1 MSSIKESVMSISGK
15 HLLLVFAVLGG
26 GVPVARAQFAVID
39 VASVTQ
45 LISQVKTLEQQLAT
59 AQADLAQAQAAYRST
74 IGDRGMEQLLAGT
87 VRNYLPTNWSGLQ
100 GAFQSANS
108 SYPALSG
115 DLNTALTTNAVLS
128 TQQLA
133 SLSPAANQQTQSGR
147 QSVALLQAISHE
159 ALATTSSRFNSLQQ
173 LIDAI
178 SRAGDQKSVLDLHA
192 RIGAETGMLQNE
204 QIKLQLLYQSAQA
217 QQWAN
222 EQRTREQVVAGHGQF
237 ATRFQPT
244 P

>member
-1 MSSIKESVMSISGK
+1 MSVLGK
-15 HLLLVFAVLGG
+15 NLLLVFAVLGG
-26 GVPVARAQFAVID
+26 GVPVAQAQFAVID
-39 VASVTQ
+39 VASVAQ
-45 LISQVKTLEQQLAT
+45 LMSEVKTLEQQLAT
-59 AQADLAQAQAAYRST
+59 AQADLAQSQTTYRST
-74 IGDRGMEQLLAGT
+74 VGDRGMEQLLSGS
-87 VRNYLPTNWSGLQ
+87 VRNYLPSNWNGLQ
-100 GAFQSANS
+100 SAFQGTNS

-115 DLNTALTTNAVLS
+115 DLNAALSANAVLS

-133 SLSPAANQQTQSGR
+133 GLSPAANQQMQSSR
-147 QSVALLQAISHE
+147 QSIALLQAVSHE
-159 ALATTSSRFNSLQQ
+159 ALATTSNRFTSLQQ

-178 SRAGDQKSVLDLHA
+178 AHAGDQKAALDLHA

-204 QIKLQLLYQSAQA
+204 QTKLQVLYQGAQA
-217 QQWAN
+217 EQWAN

>member
-1 MSSIKESVMSISGK
+1 MSISGK
-15 HLLLVFAVLGG
+15 NLLLVFAVLAG
-26 GVPVARAQFAVID
+26 GVPVAHAQFAVVD

-45 LISQVKTLEQQLAT
+45 LVSEVKTLEQQLAT
-59 AQADLAQAQAAYRST
+59 AQADLAQAQTAYRST
-74 IGDRGMEQLLAGT
+74 VGDRGMEQLLAGT
-87 VRNYLPTNWSGLQ
+87 VRNYLPPDWSGLQ
-100 GAFQSANS
+100 SAFGANG
-108 SYPALSG
+108 SYPALSS
-115 DLNTALTTNAVLS
+115 DLNAALTSNAVLS
-128 TQQLA
+128 PQQLA
-133 SLSPAANQQTQSGR
+133 GLSPAATQQMQANR
-147 QSVALLQAISHE
+147 QSVALLQAVSRQ

-178 SRAGDQKSVLDLHA
+178 ARAGDQKAALDLHA
-192 RIGAETGMLQNE
+192 RIGAETGMLQND
-204 QIKLQLLYQSAQA
+204 QTKLQVLYQSVQA

>member
-1 MSSIKESVMSISGK
+1 MSVSGK
-15 HLLLVFAVLGG
+15 NLLLVFVVLGG
-26 GVPVARAQFAVID
+26 GVSVAQAQFAVID

-45 LISQVKTLEQQLAT
+45 LISEVKTLEQQLAT
-59 AQADLAQAQAAYRST
+59 AQADLAQAQTAYRST
-74 IGDRGMEQLLAGT
+74 VGDRGMEELLSGT
-87 VRNYLPTNWSGLQ
+87 VRNYLPSSWTGLQ
-100 GAFQSANS
+100 SAFQGANS
-108 SYPALSG
+108 GYPALSS
-115 DLNTALTTNAVLS
+115 DLNAALTSNAVLS

-133 SLSPAANQQTQSGR
+133 GLSPAATQQMQVNR
-147 QSVALLQAISHE
+147 QSVALLQAVSHQ
-159 ALATTSSRFNSLQQ
+159 ALATTSDRFNSLQQ

-178 SRAGDQKSVLDLHA
+178 ARAGDQKAALDLHA
-192 RIGAETGMLQNE
+192 RIGAETGMLQND
-204 QIKLQLLYQSAQA
+204 QTKLQVLYQSVQA

>member
-1 MSSIKESVMSISGK
+1 MSVSGK
-15 HLLLVFAVLGG
+15 NLLLVFAVLGG
-26 GVPVARAQFAVID
+26 GVSVAQAQFAVID

-45 LISQVKTLEQQLAT
+45 LISEVKTLEQQLAT
-59 AQADLAQAQAAYRST
+59 AQADLAQAQTAYRST
-74 IGDRGMEQLLAGT
+74 VGDRGMEELLAGT
-87 VRNYLPTNWSGLQ
+87 VRNYLPPSWTGLQ
-100 GAFQSANS
+100 SAFQSANS
-108 SYPALSG
+108 GYPALSS
-115 DLNTALTTNAVLS
+115 DLNAALTSNAVLS

-133 SLSPAANQQTQSGR
+133 GLSPAATQQMQVNR
-147 QSVALLQAISHE
+147 QSVALLQAVSHQ
-159 ALATTSSRFNSLQQ
+159 ALATTSDRFNSLQQ

-178 SRAGDQKSVLDLHA
+178 ARAGDQKAALDLHA
-192 RIGAETGMLQNE
+192 RIGAETGMLQND
-204 QIKLQLLYQSAQA
+204 QTKLQVLYQSVQA

>member
-1 MSSIKESVMSISGK
+1 MLISGK
-15 HLLLVFAVLGG
+15 RLLLVFAVLGG
-26 GVPVARAQFAVID
+26 GVPVAQAQFAVVD

-45 LISQVKTLEQQLAT
+45 LVSEVRTLQQQLTT

-74 IGDRGMEQLLAGT
+74 VGDRGMEQLLAGT
-87 VRNYLPTNWSGLQ
+87 VRNYLPSNWSGVQ

-108 SYPALSG
+108 SSYPALTG
-115 DLNTALTTNAVLS
+115 DFNTALSSNAVLS

-133 SLSPAANQQTQSGR
+133 GLSPAANRQMQSGR
-147 QSVALLQAISHE
+147 QSVALLQAVSHQ
-159 ALATTSSRFNSLQQ
+159 ALATTSNRFTSLQQ

-178 SRAGDQKSVLDLHA
+178 ARAGDQKSALDLHA

-204 QIKLQLLYQSAQA
+204 QTKLQVLYQGAQA
-217 QQWAN
+217 EQWAN
-222 EQRTREQVVAGHGQF
+222 QQRAREQVVAGHGQF
-237 ATRFQPT
+237 ANRFQPT